1 MFFGHKNNSETN
13 QTESEQIQKPIQN
26 QFFYYGGKYPGEA
39 AEPFYHTGLTEY
51 SLHVSVSTHIGKVRG
66 NHEDNFYLE
75 GLYMN
80 DIFRNDFSA
89 NYTIH
94 HADGMSFAVFDG
106 MGGAAYGEV
115 ASEIA
120 VQTLRKYE
128 KKLKNADGTRMLDQL
143 VSSYTSDA
151 NNAICDMLTEKHCA
165 TGGTT
170 FSMLYFLGDAV
181 KLYYLGDSRIYRYKT
196 EGLTQLTRDHT
207 VANQKVDAAIYTE
220 EEAKRSPDQHRLTLY
235 IGSDKKN
242 LGLNAD
248 SRPPIPLEIGTK
260 FILCTDG
267 LTNMCSDEE
276 IFDLLSQNYFNEA
289 AVLVQAALENGG
301 SDNITCIVLE
311 VLPAKPGSEL

>member
-1 MFFGHKNNSETN
+1 MFFNHKNLDENPKQPTN
-13 QTESEQIQKPIQN
+13 QY
-26 QFFYYGGKYPGEA
+26 FYYGGNYPGESS
-39 AEPFYHTGLTEY
+39 EPFYHSGITDYVLR
-51 SLHVSVSTHIGKVRG
+51 VSVSTHIGKVRG

-89 NYTIH
+89 SYTIRR
-94 HADGMSFAVFDG
+94 ADGMSFAVFDG

-128 KKLKNADGTRMLDQL
+128 KRLKQANGTRMLDQL
-143 VSSYTSDA
+143 IAAYTTEA
-151 NNAICDMLTEKHCA
+151 NNAICDMLAEKHCLV
-165 TGGTT
+165 GGTT

-181 KLYYLGDSRIYRYKT
+181 KLYYLGDSRIYRWT
-196 EGLTQLTRDHT
+196 PDGITRLTRDHT

-220 EEAKRSPDQHRLTLY
+220 EEAKNSPDQHRLTLFV
-235 IGSDKKN
+235 GSDRKKV
-242 LGLNAD
+242 GLNAD
-248 SRPPIPLEIGTK
+248 SRPPIPLEFGNK

-276 IFDLLSQNYFNEA
+276 IHELISQNFFNEA
-289 AVLVQAALENGG
+289 AVLVQAALQHGG
-301 SDNITCIVLE
+301 SDNVTCVVLE
-311 VLPAKPGSEL
+311 VLPSTSAEDSE